1 MGQRRNFKIFST
13 QMLIRLIVVIILQ
26 YIQVSNHYVVHLK
39 LIQSCMLLYLNL
51 KKREKERFGPG
62 LVAQLVRVPAQ
73 YAKVAGSIPGQGTNK
88 NQPMN
93 T

>member
-1 MGQRRNFKIFST
+1 M
-13 QMLIRLIVVIILQ
+13 VIISQ
-26 YIQVSNHYVVHLK
+26 GVHRVSNHYVVHLK